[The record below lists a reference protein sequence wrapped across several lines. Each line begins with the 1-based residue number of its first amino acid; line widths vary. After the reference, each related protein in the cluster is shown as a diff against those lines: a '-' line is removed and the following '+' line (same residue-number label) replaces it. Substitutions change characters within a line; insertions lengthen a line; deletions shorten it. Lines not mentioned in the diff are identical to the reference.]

1 MIPGQCRIAAL
12 MLFTAAAAAGEAA
25 PRPTIQD
32 ELKNSFFP
40 IVRFINSYYMYEV
53 SPDTLMQ
60 AGLRGIFQ
68 ALDPSSEFAISGS
81 EEDWQRNFSTFERAV
96 RVVDKKAFYAVGPDT
111 LIGLGI
117 DGMMS
122 VLDPDT
128 VFMEKLTLD
137 NFRINTRGE
146 YGGLGFRIQVV
157 YPDSAI
163 AVWSLLHDETPA
175 ARSGVRSGDLII
187 AIDGES
193 TRAMDA
199 SEAAT
204 LMRGTVDTDVTLT
217 LRRPGREEPFDI
229 TVTRQVVHINSVPYH
244 VMFPD
249 STGYIKLSGFQH
261 KSSQEVRAALAD
273 LLDQGMQRLIFDLR
287 SNGGGYLTEAV
298 QVADLFLPPD
308 RLVVYTAGRAFQD
321 TTRYVTT
328 EEAMFGDGPL
338 IILVDGASAS
348 ASEIVSGSI
357 QDWDRGLVFG
367 TPTVGK
373 GSVQQTVSIGERA
386 ELKLTMAAYFIPS
399 GRSIDKRMRK
409 DSTLVKMADQE
420 YRTLVLGRR
429 VHGAGGITPDI
440 TMERRRSSRLYVQ
453 LSGWGRRGTP
463 FFNNSRFF
471 RFARRYPVDHP
482 ELTPDF
488 VADEGTLQAFR
499 AFADAD
505 GFEYMSDLETKLD
518 ELRQEVGDEGAHAA
532 EALDGSLKQVES
544 EIDQIEEHHWE
555 ENAELLTWKLTF
567 DIREKAFGVEQAHA
581 YDVTV
586 DPQVLRAREILGAA
600 GDYQAWFER
609 SEVGGTPAIAAAT
622 DTAAVEGEG
631 LVMDDALLQES
642 RPEREAGGD

>member
-1 MIPGQCRIAAL
+1 MIPGPRRIAAL

-25 PRPTIQD
+25 PRPTVQD
-32 ELKNSFFP
+32 ELRNSFFP
-40 IVRFINSYYMYEV
+40 IVRSINSYYMYEI
-53 SPDTLMQ
+53 SPDTLMR

-68 ALDPSSEFAISGS
+68 ALDPSSAFAVTGS

-96 RVVDKKAFYAVGPDT
+96 RVVDRKAFYAVGPDT
-111 LIGLGI
+111 LIRYGI
-117 DGMMS
+117 AGMMS

-128 VFMEKLTLD
+128 VFMEKLSLD
-137 NFRINTRGE
+137 NFHINTRGE

-163 AVWSLLHDETPA
+163 AVWSLLHEDTPA
-175 ARSGVRSGDLII
+175 ARAGVRSGDLIV

-193 TRAMDA
+193 TRAMNA

-217 LRRPGREEPFDI
+217 LRRAGVEEPFDI
-229 TVTRQVVHINSVPYH
+229 TVTRQVVHINSVPYY
-244 VMFPD
+244 VMFAD
-249 STGYIKLSGFQH
+249 STGYIKLTGFQH
-261 KSSQEVRAALAD
+261 KSSQEVRAALSD

-287 SNGGGYLTEAV
+287 NNGGGYLTEAV
-298 QVADLFLPPD
+298 QVADLLLPPD

-328 EEAMFGDGPL
+328 EEAMFGEGPL
-338 IILVDGASAS
+338 IILVDHASAS
-348 ASEIVSGSI
+348 ASEIVSGCI

-420 YRTLVLGRR
+420 YRTRILGRR

-440 TMERRRSSRLYVQ
+440 EMERRRSSRLFAQ
-453 LSGWGRRGTP
+453 LSGWGRRGSD

-471 RFARRYPVDHP
+471 RFAREYPVQHP
-482 ELTPDF
+482 ELTPEF
-488 VADEGTLQAFR
+488 VAGEGTLQAFR
-499 AFADAD
+499 SFADAD
-505 GFEYMSDLETKLD
+505 GFEYMSDLETKL
-518 ELRQEVGDEGAHAA
+518 EQLREEVDDEGNDTV
-532 EALDGSLKQVES
+532 EAMDGSLKQVEA
-544 EIDQIEEHHWE
+544 EIDQIEEHHWK

-567 DIREKAFGVEQAHA
+567 DIREKAFGIAQAHA
-581 YDVTV
+581 YDVAV
-586 DPQVLRAREILGAA
+586 DPQIQRAREILGP
-600 GDYQAWFER
+600 GGGYDAWFER
-609 SEVGGTPAIAAAT
+609 PEIGGAPAIASAT
-622 DTAAVEGEG
+622 DTSAVEADG
-631 LVMDDALLQES
+631 LVLD
-642 RPEREAGGD
+642 

>member
-1 MIPGQCRIAAL
+1 MIPGQRRIAAL
-12 MLFTAAAAAGEAA
+12 MLFTAAAGEAA

-40 IVRFINSYYMYEV
+40 IVRFINSYYMYEI

-60 AGLRGIFQ
+60 AGLRGVFH
-68 ALDPSSEFAISGS
+68 ALDPSSEFAISGP

-96 RVVDKKAFYAVGPDT
+96 RVVDKKAFYSVGPDT
-111 LIGLGI
+111 LIGYGI
-117 DGMMS
+117 QGMMS

-128 VFMEKLTLD
+128 IFMEKLTLD

-163 AVWSLLHDETPA
+163 AVWSLLHDGTPA
-175 ARSGVRSGDLII
+175 ARSGVKSGDLIV

-193 TRAMDA
+193 TREMDA

-229 TVTRQVVHINSVPYH
+229 TVTRQVVQINSVPYH

-287 SNGGGYLTEAV
+287 NNGGGYLTEAV

-321 TTRYVTT
+321 TTRYITT

-420 YRTLVLGRR
+420 YRTLILGRR

-440 TMERRRSSRLYVQ
+440 EMERRRSSRLYVQ

-471 RFARRYPVDHP
+471 RFARQFPIDHP
-482 ELTPDF
+482 ELGPDF

-505 GFEYMSDLETKLD
+505 GFEYLSDLETKLG
-518 ELRQEVGDEGAHAA
+518 ELREEVDDEGDHAA
-532 EALDGSLKQVES
+532 EALDGSLQQVES
-544 EIDQIEEHHWE
+544 KIDQIEEHHWE

-567 DIREKAFGVEQAHA
+567 DIREKAFGIEQAHA

-586 DPQVLRAREILGAA
+586 DPQILRAREILGAA

-609 SEVGGTPAIAAAT
+609 SEVGGPTIASAT
-622 DTAAVEGEG
+622 DTTAVDGDG

>member
-1 MIPGQCRIAAL
+1 MIPGQRRIAAL
-12 MLFTAAAAAGEAA
+12 MLFAASAAAGEAA
-25 PRPTIQD
+25 PRPTVHD

-53 SPDTLMQ
+53 SPDTLMR

-68 ALDPSSEFAISGS
+68 ALDPSSEFSISGS

-96 RVVDKKAFYAVGPDT
+96 HVVDRKAFYAVGPDT
-111 LIGLGI
+111 LIRLGI

-128 VFMEKLTLD
+128 VFMEKQSLE
-137 NFRINTRGE
+137 NFHINTRGE

-163 AVWSLLHDETPA
+163 AVWSLLHDDTPA
-175 ARSGVRSGDLII
+175 ARAGVKSGDLII
-187 AIDGES
+187 AIDGRS
-193 TRAMDA
+193 TGSMDA

-217 LRRPGREEPFDI
+217 LRRAGLEAPFDI
-229 TVTRQVVHINSVPYH
+229 TVTRKVVQINSVPYH

-249 STGYIKLSGFQH
+249 STGYIKLNGFQH
-261 KSSQEVRAALAD
+261 KSSQEVRGALAD
-273 LLDQGMQRLIFDLR
+273 LLDQGMRRLIFDLR

-298 QVADLFLPPD
+298 QVADLFLPPG

-328 EEAMFGDGPL
+328 EEAMFGEGPL
-338 IILVDGASAS
+338 VILVDGASAS
-348 ASEIVSGSI
+348 ASEIVSGTI
-357 QDWDRGLVFG
+357 QDWDRGLVLG

-373 GSVQQTVSIGERA
+373 GSVQQPVSIGERA

-409 DSTLVKMADQE
+409 DSTLVRMAEQE
-420 YRTLVLGRR
+420 YRTRLLGRR
-429 VHGAGGITPDI
+429 VRGAGGITPDI
-440 TMERRRSSRLYVQ
+440 EMQRRRSSRLYAQ
-453 LSGWGRRGTP
+453 LSGWGGRGTP

-471 RFARRYPVDHP
+471 RFSRRYTAGNPD
-482 ELTPDF
+482 LSPDF
-488 VADEGTLQAFR
+488 VADESTLQAFR
-499 AFADAD
+499 DFVDAD

-518 ELRQEVGDEGAHAA
+518 QLREEVDGEGANAI
-532 EALDGSLKQVES
+532 EAMKPSLKQAQT
-544 EIDQIEEHHWE
+544 EIDLIEEHHWDDG
-555 ENAELLTWKLTF
+555 AELLTWKLTF
-567 DIREKAFGVEQAHA
+567 DIREKAFGIEQAHA

-586 DPQVLRAREILGAA
+586 DPQIQRAREILGSPV
-600 GDYQAWFER
+600 DYQAWFDR
-609 SEVGGTPAIAAAT
+609 SEIGGAPAVASRA
-622 DTAAVEGEG
+622 DTSAVEGDG
-631 LVMDDALLQES
+631 LVHLDEPD
-642 RPEREAGGD
+642 